1 MVSSTPCPKSETNP
15 YIPPLFWKCRTK
27 RSTSSNDTNPKHV
40 TKPCR
45 HKVRLTRFSRIDT
58 AAGSTSSNG
67 TNTKTSRKKPTRQ
80 KVQET
85 RFSRIATADGS
96 TSSNGTNT
104 KRCRKTVPSQSAQK
118 RVFHESTQPLFESD
132 FGKDQQV
139 HTMRSL
145 RSVRKTVPC
154 QSAKTRFFG
163 NRHNRCFLVQKAQN
177 RFCSRTRRKKSRIP
191 PF

>member
-67 TNTKTSRKKPTRQ
+67 TNTKTSRKNRPVK
-80 KVQET
+80 K
-85 RFSRIATADGS
+85 
-96 TSSNGTNT
+96 
-104 KRCRKTVPSQSAQK
+104 CRKHVFRESPQPMAQRVRMVRTLKGVAKLSRHKVPQNAC
-118 RVFHESTQPLFESD
+118 FT
-132 FGKDQQV
+132 
-139 HTMRSL
+139 
-145 RSVRKTVPC
+145 
-154 QSAKTRFFG
+154 
-163 NRHNRCFLVQKAQN
+163 NRHSRCSKVILEKISKCIRCEV
-177 RFCSRTRRKKSRIP
+177 
-191 PF
+191 

>member
-67 TNTKTSRKKPTRQ
+67 TNTKK
-80 KVQET
+80 
-85 RFSRIATADGS
+85 
-96 TSSNGTNT
+96 
-104 KRCRKTVPSQSAQK
+104 CRRTVPSQSAQK